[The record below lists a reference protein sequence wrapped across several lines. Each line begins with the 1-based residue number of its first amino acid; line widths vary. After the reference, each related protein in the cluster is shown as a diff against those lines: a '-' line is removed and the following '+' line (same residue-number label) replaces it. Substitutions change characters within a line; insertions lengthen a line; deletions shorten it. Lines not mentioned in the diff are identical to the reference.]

1 MTDPDELSRL
11 ALNPLPWPLDDIT
24 FAAAQL
30 QQEFPTSPKDR
41 VFTAVNSA
49 APFVLPA
56 EGRVKLM
63 SRARD
68 FLRTPA

>member
-1 MTDPDELSRL
+1 MTDPDELARL
-11 ALNPLPWPLDDIT
+11 ALNPLLWPLADIT

-30 QQEFPTSPKDR
+30 QQEFPTAPKER
-41 VFTAVNSA
+41 VFEAVNSA

-63 SRARD
+63 RRARE
-68 FLRTPA
+68 FLRSPA

>member
-1 MTDPDELSRL
+1 MTNPDELARL
-11 ALNPLPWPLDDIT
+11 ALNPLPWPSADIA

-30 QQEFPTSPKDR
+30 QQEFPASPGDR
-41 VFTAVNSA
+41 VFAAVNSA

-63 SRARD
+63 SRARE
-68 FLRTPA
+68 FLRAPA